1 MRGLAAAIL
10 LALSAGTAASQTL
23 SVHDAF
29 AWVSPG
35 GRSAAAYFRLQN
47 HCASGQVVIAA
58 SSSAARHA
66 ALHGH
71 AVDEAG
77 TARMLAMDTGI
88 PVPAGTTV
96 SFVPGGFHVMF
107 MGLKGS
113 PGIGDTIN
121 FVLTLDTGRE
131 IGIRAPVRPRGT
143 RGTDN

>member
-1 MRGLAAAIL
+1 MRALAAAIL
-10 LALSAGTAASQTL
+10 LVLSAGTAASQALTI
-23 SVHDAF
+23 HDAF

-47 HCASGQVVIAA
+47 QSASGQVVIAA
-58 SSSAARHA
+58 SSSAARHV

-71 AVDEAG
+71 AVDGAG

-88 PVPAGTTV
+88 PVPAGTSV

-113 PGIGDTIN
+113 PAIGDTID
-121 FVLTLDTGRE
+121 FVLTFDTGQE
-131 IGIRAPVRPRGT
+131 IGIQAPVRPRGT
-143 RGTDN
+143 RGTGN